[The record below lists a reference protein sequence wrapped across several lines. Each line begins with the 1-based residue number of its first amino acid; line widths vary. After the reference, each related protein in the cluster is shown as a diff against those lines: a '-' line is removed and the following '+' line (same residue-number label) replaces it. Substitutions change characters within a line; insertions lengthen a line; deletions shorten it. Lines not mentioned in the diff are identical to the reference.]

1 LKKGSKVEF
10 EFGELQRK
18 NALVTGSRL
27 MPRPPAEKARL
38 VEAVRKAVWPLIE
51 EGRVRPVIDRTF
63 PMAEAAQAH
72 AYMENGRHVGKIL
85 LTT

>member
-1 LKKGSKVEF
+1 
-10 EFGELQRK
+10 
-18 NALVTGSRL
+18 

-72 AYMENGRHVGKIL
+72 AYMESGRHVGKIL
-85 LTT
+85 LTA